1 LPSRHERPRPRRWT
15 VGHLEHQR
23 PRLIARPLTIHTT
36 HNSVALTQST
46 MFQTNGST
54 HHNGVSNEHATI
66 DLLNEHQVYPAT
78 VTHLGG
84 TKHKADAMAGDKGIS
99 IKHKAG
105 LKNGSFD
112 WVNTS
117 DIFGVIDRTIFAD
130 FFAFVSEAR
139 SWSVEKREAI
149 VEETR
154 DLFNECCEKALDS
167 IHPHDLLNFLKSNI
181 TEKQHGMGIVINDTA
196 HETLHIMEADRL
208 IMTRCINSNYSPELI
223 KGRGKSSRRLV
234 FSSCAVP
241 HAFDCGIRVRVTSNN
256 GIRAF
261 LGLSKANKSSQVVIK
276 VQQDNVREFV
286 TSDPDRQ
293 ILTYAA

>member
-1 LPSRHERPRPRRWT
+1 
-15 VGHLEHQR
+15 
-23 PRLIARPLTIHTT
+23 
-36 HNSVALTQST
+36 

-130 FFAFVSEAR
+130 FFEFVNNAR
-139 SWSVEKREAI
+139 TWSVEKREAV
-149 VEETR
+149 VEEVR

-167 IHPHDLLNFLKSNI
+167 IHPYNLRDFLKTNI
-181 TEKQHGMGIVINDTA
+181 TEKQHGMGIVINDTE
-196 HETLHIMEADRL
+196 HETLHILEADRL
-208 IMTRCINSNYSPELI
+208 IMTRCINANYSCELI
-223 KGRGKSSRRLV
+223 KGKGKSSRRLV
-234 FSSCAVP
+234 FNSMAVP
-241 HAFDCGIRVRVTSNN
+241 HAFDCGLRVRVTSNN

>member
-1 LPSRHERPRPRRWT
+1 
-15 VGHLEHQR
+15 
-23 PRLIARPLTIHTT
+23 
-36 HNSVALTQST
+36 

-66 DLLNEHQVYPAT
+66 DLLNEHQVYPAN

-117 DIFGVIDRTIFAD
+117 DIDGIIDRATHFSD
-130 FFAFVSEAR
+130 FYALVRGAR
-139 SWSVEKREAI
+139 SLGVAEREAL
-149 VEETR
+149 VEDAR
-154 DLFNECCEKALDS
+154 DLFNRCCEKALDS
-167 IHPHDLLNFLKSNI
+167 IHPHDLLNFLKTNV
-181 TEKQHGMGIVINDTA
+181 TEKQHGMGIVINDTK
-196 HETLHIMEADRL
+196 HQTLHIMEADRL
-208 IMTRCINSNYSPELI
+208 IMTRCINSNYTPELI

>member
-1 LPSRHERPRPRRWT
+1 
-15 VGHLEHQR
+15 
-23 PRLIARPLTIHTT
+23 
-36 HNSVALTQST
+36 

-139 SWSVEKREAI
+139 SCRSCSRHCIAMDF
-149 VEETR
+149 R
-154 DLFNECCEKALDS
+154 NG
-167 IHPHDLLNFLKSNI
+167 LL
-181 TEKQHGMGIVINDTA
+181 A
-196 HETLHIMEADRL
+196 
-208 IMTRCINSNYSPELI
+208 
-223 KGRGKSSRRLV
+223 
-234 FSSCAVP
+234 
-241 HAFDCGIRVRVTSNN
+241 
-256 GIRAF
+256 
-261 LGLSKANKSSQVVIK
+261 
-276 VQQDNVREFV
+276 
-286 TSDPDRQ
+286 
-293 ILTYAA
+293 

>member
-1 LPSRHERPRPRRWT
+1 
-15 VGHLEHQR
+15 
-23 PRLIARPLTIHTT
+23 
-36 HNSVALTQST
+36 

-130 FFAFVSEAR
+130 FFEFIDAAR
-139 SWSVEKREAI
+139 SWSVEKREAV
-149 VEETR
+149 VEEVR

-167 IHPHDLLNFLKSNI
+167 IHPYDLRDFLKTNI
-181 TEKQHGMGIVINDTA
+181 TEKQHGMGIVINDTER
-196 HETLHIMEADRL
+196 ETLHILEADRL
-208 IMTRCINSNYSPELI
+208 IMTRCINANYSCELI
-223 KGRGKSSRRLV
+223 KGKGKSSRRLV
-234 FSSCAVP
+234 FNSMAVP
-241 HAFDCGIRVRVTSNN
+241 HAFDCGLRVRVTSNN